1 MRSLEFTAYFS
12 EFGRLNTP
20 HAPSVTALTTSL
32 SINSIGKGF
41 GAGGASHPIAAKHL
55 SAFAPSRLAAA
66 FL

>member
-1 MRSLEFTAYFS
+1 
-12 EFGRLNTP
+12 
-20 HAPSVTALTTSL
+20 LTTSL